1 MVLKYTFDGGKT
13 SDCPVTAL
21 QSAQGHTCVVT
32 AADARREVNA
42 ERVLRRFACESALR
56 VAELWRIPPQVMR
69 YLRTL
74 DPRLRAGAEHLAREA
89 ARSAQKELDSGR
101 WSSRRVA
108 RRQAACAAALAASSR
123 VAWVMA
129 RQADQA
135 TMLALQRGF
144 RTRRVIARGHQADAL
159 TWLMMRALLHQTG
172 FNPKGDLNSR
182 LAWLRAHQ
190 DDVVMLRC
198 ALVVWR
204 TLNLS
209 ELEIAESY
217 NRAAWSA
224 S

>member
-1 MVLKYTFDGGKT
+1 MVLKYTFEGGRM

-21 QSAQGHTCVVT
+21 QSAQGHLCALT
-32 AADARREVNA
+32 AGDARREVNV
-42 ERVLRRFACESALR
+42 ERALRRFACESALR
-56 VAELWRIPPQVMR
+56 VSELWRMPPQVMR

-89 ARSAQKELDSGR
+89 ARRAQKELNAER

-108 RRQAACAAALAASSR
+108 RRQAACAAALAASDR

-135 TMLALQRGF
+135 TMLALQRGY
-144 RTRRVIARGHQADAL
+144 RARRAIARGHQADSL
-159 TWLMMRALLHQTG
+159 TWLMMRSLLHQAG
-172 FNPKGDLNSR
+172 FEPRSDLNGR
-182 LAWLRAHQ
+182 LAWLRTHQ

-217 NRAAWSA
+217 NRATW
-224 S
+224 